1 MSAGTEAFI
10 SAVAAAVAAVAAA
23 AALIVAVI
31 ALIVARRTLQEARTT
46 TEAQR
51 ETLKATEAVVAGTGK
66 LVSRVEESTLALH
79 LILTESQAARGVELC
94 REIAR
99 QVFEVKREMQAVRE
113 SRARDWHELNDA
125 KLLLAAILSGLPDEE
140 LPGCRQ
146 LANPSTD
153 PRTDDRTADLAA
165 NEIRV
170 AIERWRLRL
179 AEVAT
184 QALSS
189 DASRW
194 GASLIQRRAPHLS
207 GRLRPPSRMASPVA
221 TTTSA
226 P

>member
-10 SAVAAAVAAVAAA
+10 STVAAAVAAVAAA

-51 ETLKATEAVVAGTGK
+51 ETLKVTEAVVAGTGK

-79 LILTESQAARGVELC
+79 LILTESQATRGLELLQ
-94 REIAR
+94 EIAR
-99 QVFEVKREMQAVRE
+99 QVFMVKRAMQAVRD
-113 SRARDWHELNDA
+113 SAGSWHDLNDA
-125 KLLLAAILSGLPDEE
+125 KLLLEAQLSGLPTEE
-140 LPGCRQ
+140 LPACRR
-146 LANPSTD
+146 LAHVGTD
-153 PRTDDRTADLAA
+153 PRTDDRSEALAA
-165 NEIRV
+165 EEIRV

-184 QALSS
+184 QANAQLRRLAL
-189 DASRW
+189 ASESEPAR
-194 GASLIQRRAPHLS
+194 
-207 GRLRPPSRMASPVA
+207 SPE
-221 TTTSA
+221 